1 MNIILKVIKKSAID
15 VWDEMLYVIIFNVI
29 WVVGTLLVV
38 TYPFVTFGLF
48 HTAHDIGLGKAI
60 KMATFFAH
68 GRRMLKPAY
77 IWGGINLVVLVVIWF
92 NLRFYEG
99 IESQWAA
106 LAQMFFV
113 SLALFWLVLQL
124 IMLALYPRLVEP
136 SFKLALRNAVIITGK
151 HPLMVFSLL
160 VLIALILVITSFLQA
175 IVFLMTISVIA
186 ILTNNVVGAL
196 VDREI
201 EQLEGEER

>member
-1 MNIILKVIKKSAID
+1 MNLILKVIKKSAID
-15 VWDEMLYVIIFNVI
+15 VWDEMLYMIIFNII
-29 WVVGTLLVV
+29 WLVGTALVI
-38 TYPFVTFGLF
+38 TCPFVTFGLF

-68 GRRMLKPAY
+68 GRRTLKAAY
-77 IWGGINLVVLVVIWF
+77 IWGGMNLVVLVVIWF
-92 NLRFYEG
+92 NLSFYQG

-106 LAQMFFV
+106 LLQMFFV

-160 VLIALILVITSFLQA
+160 ALIALILAVSSFLQA
-175 IVFLMTISVIA
+175 IFFLMTISIITV
-186 ILTNNVVGAL
+186 LTNNVVGTL
-196 VDREI
+196 VNREV
-201 EQLEGEER
+201 ERLGGEEQ